1 MPTLEQIQ
9 TKMKKLQAQAESLIA
24 KRAQSVLNDIR
35 KLMEEHGLTTSD
47 IDAHSSAKRKPGRRA
62 GAVSGSATMRKK
74 VSKSGKSAT
83 KGKLPPKYLNS
94 KTGQTWSGH
103 ARPPQW
109 IKVAKD
115 RSVFLIDGAGTVER
129 SASKPAGKRAVT
141 RKTAARKIAG
151 KKTAAKSRTV
161 KTVGATASKAPTK
174 KAAAKKALAA
184 VKTMTTA

>member
-9 TKMKKLQAQAESLIA
+9 TKMKKLQVQAESLIA

-35 KLMEEHGLTTSD
+35 KLMEEHALTTSD
-47 IDAHSSAKRKPGRRA
+47 IDAHSSTKRKPGRRA
-62 GAVSGSATMRKK
+62 GAVSGNATARRK
-74 VSKSGKSAT
+74 VAKSGKSVT
-83 KGKLPPKYLNS
+83 KGKLPPKYLDP

-115 RSVFLIDGAGTVER
+115 RSVFLIDGAGAVER
-129 SASKPAGKRAVT
+129 SASKPAGKRA
-141 RKTAARKIAG
+141 AARKTAG
-151 KKTAAKSRTV
+151 KKTAAKTRV
-161 KTVGATASKAPTK
+161 AEAVGTTASKARAK

-184 VKTMTTA
+184 